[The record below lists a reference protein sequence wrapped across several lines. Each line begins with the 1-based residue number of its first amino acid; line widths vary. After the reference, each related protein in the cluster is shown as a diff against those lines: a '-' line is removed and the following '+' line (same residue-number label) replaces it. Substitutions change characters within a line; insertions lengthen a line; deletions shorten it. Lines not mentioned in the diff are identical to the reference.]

1 MARAKR
7 DAERMRLSD
16 STLSPTEIAR
26 ARALLESP
34 TRREPI
40 WPALAAATALALSSL
55 VFATVM
61 VLAPP
66 VQTRH
71 VAKSA
76 PE

>member
-1 MARAKR
+1 MTIADLNLDR
-7 DAERMRLSD
+7 D
-16 STLSPTEIAR
+16 EIAR
-26 ARALLESP
+26 CRALLEAP
-34 TRREPI
+34 TQREPI

-66 VQTRH
+66 FQTQH

-76 PE
+76 PD